1 MLKSGRDQSSKRV
14 VFDVRNHMLKVILL
28 RITCDARN
36 ATSTNKKNKRNEATN
51 ICARIKT

>member
-1 MLKSGRDQSSKRV
+1 
-14 VFDVRNHMLKVILL
+14 MLKVILL

-51 ICARIKT
+51 NVLGSKPNGLSLGQS